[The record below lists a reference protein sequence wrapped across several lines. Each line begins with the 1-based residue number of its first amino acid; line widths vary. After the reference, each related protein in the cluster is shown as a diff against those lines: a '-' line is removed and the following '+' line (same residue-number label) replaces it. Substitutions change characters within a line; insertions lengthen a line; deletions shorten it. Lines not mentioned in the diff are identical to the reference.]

1 VTPPLPSREERIVEQ
16 RFVVSGFGDEISA
29 DPREQL
35 AVLGSL
41 GITHLDLR
49 AAWGRNVLDFT
60 DDDVAR
66 LKSELGSAGARVAMI
81 ASPIGKS
88 DVDREAAYEEG
99 RLETAIRLA
108 DQFET
113 PLIRVFSFY
122 LPNTTREACRDAV
135 LDRLGRWAER
145 AGRAGKMLLL
155 ENELNLW
162 GERPEQCAE
171 LLGTID
177 SAHLRMSLDTGNFAS
192 IGLPSHDAAY
202 GQLRP
207 GLVHCQIKDVRTADR
222 AVVPAGEGDGQIP
235 EILAALVR
243 DDYRGYLSL
252 EPHLALAGKAG
263 GFSGPELFGRAARVL
278 DAVVRRVEAEA
289 PA

>member
-1 VTPPLPSREERIVEQ
+1 MEQ

-49 AAWGRNVLDFT
+49 GAWGRNVLDFG
-60 DDDVAR
+60 DDDVANLR
-66 LKSELGSAGARVAMI
+66 SELGSAGARVAMI

-88 DVDREAAYEEG
+88 DVEREAAYEEE
-99 RLETAIRLA
+99 RLDTAIRLA
-108 DQFET
+108 DRFET

-122 LPNTTREACRDAV
+122 LPNRDRAACRDEVIA
-135 LDRLGRWAER
+135 RLARWAAR
-145 AGRAGKMLLL
+145 AATAGKTLLL

-171 LLGTID
+171 LLAAVD
-177 SAHLRMSLDTGNFAS
+177 SEYLRMTLDTGNFAS
-192 IGLPSHDAAY
+192 IGVASYDVAY
-202 GQLRP
+202 PLLRP
-207 GLVHCQIKDVRTADR
+207 WLTHCQIKDVRTVDR
-222 AVVPAGEGDGQIP
+222 TVVAAGEGDGQIP
-235 EILAALVR
+235 EVLAALVR
-243 DDYRGYLSL
+243 DGYRGYLSL

-263 GFSGPELFGRAARVL
+263 GFSGPELFGRAARAL
-278 DAVVRRVEAEA
+278 DALVRRAEGDDFGQDSQD
-289 PA
+289 

>member
-1 VTPPLPSREERIVEQ
+1 MDQ

-49 AAWGRNVLDFT
+49 AAWERNVLDFT
-60 DDDVAR
+60 DVDVAR
-66 LKSELGSAGARVAMI
+66 LKSELTTAGARVAMI

-88 DVDREAAYEEG
+88 DVEREAAYEEG

-108 DQFET
+108 DEFET

-122 LPNTTREACRDAV
+122 LPNTTREACRDV
-135 LDRLGRWAER
+135 VVDRLGRWAER
-145 AGRAGKMLLL
+145 AGRAGKTLLL

-171 LLGTID
+171 LLGTVD
-177 SAHLRMSLDTGNFAS
+177 SPHLRMSLDTGNFAS
-192 IGLPSHDAAY
+192 IGVPSYDAAY
-202 GQLRP
+202 DVLRP
-207 GLVHCQIKDVRTADR
+207 WLVHCQIKDVRTADR
-222 AVVPAGEGDGQIP
+222 AVVVPGEGDGQIP
-235 EILAALVR
+235 EILSALVR
-243 DDYRGYLSL
+243 DGYRGYLSL
-252 EPHLALAGKAG
+252 EPHLAQAGKLG
-263 GFSGPELFGRAARVL
+263 GFSGPELFGQAARAL
-278 DAVVRRVEAEA
+278 DLLVTQAEVDA
-289 PA
+289 PGAS

>member
-1 VTPPLPSREERIVEQ
+1 MEQ

-49 AAWGRNVLDFT
+49 AAWERNVLDLS
-60 DDDVAR
+60 DEDVAR
-66 LKSELGSAGARVAMI
+66 LRSELAAAGARVAMI

-88 DVDREAAYEEG
+88 DVEREAAYEEG

-122 LPNTTREACRDAV
+122 LPNTDRAASRAEV
-135 LDRLGRWAER
+135 VDRLTRWAAR
-145 AGRAGKMLLL
+145 AEAAGKTLLL

-162 GERPEQCAE
+162 GETPEQCAE
-171 LLGTID
+171 LLDAVG
-177 SAHLRMSLDTGNFAS
+177 SERLRMTLDTGNFAS
-192 IGLPSHDAAY
+192 IGVASYDVAY
-202 GQLRP
+202 PLLRP
-207 GLVHCQIKDVRTADR
+207 WLAHCQVKDVRTADR
-222 AVVPAGEGDGQIP
+222 TVVAAGEGDGQVADV
-235 EILAALVR
+235 LAALVR
-243 DDYRGYLSL
+243 DGYRGYLSL

-263 GFSGPELFGRAARVL
+263 GFSGPELFGQAARAL
-278 DAVVRRVEAEA
+278 DAIIRQVEQDASA
-289 PA
+289 TDGGSSPGRG

>member
-1 VTPPLPSREERIVEQ
+1 MEQ

-49 AAWGRNVLDFT
+49 AAWERNVLDFA

-66 LKSELGSAGARVAMI
+66 LKAALRSAGARVAMI

-88 DVDREAAYEEG
+88 DVEREAAYEEG

-108 DQFET
+108 DEFDT

-122 LPNTTREACRDAV
+122 LPTTTRDACRQQVVA
-135 LDRLGRWAER
+135 RLGRWAEL
-145 AGRAGKMLLL
+145 AGRAGKTLLL

-171 LLGTID
+171 LLGAVD
-177 SAHLRMSLDTGNFAS
+177 SEHLKMSLDTGNFAS
-192 IGLPSHDAAY
+192 IGVPSYDAAY

-207 GLVHCQIKDVRTADR
+207 WLVHCQIKDVRTADR

-235 EILAALVR
+235 EVLAALVR
-243 DDYRGYLSL
+243 DGYRGYLSL
-252 EPHLALAGKAG
+252 EPHLALAGKLG
-263 GFSGPELFGRAARVL
+263 GFSGPELFAQAARAL
-278 DAVVRRVEAEA
+278 DALVRRAEGNDA
-289 PA
+289 RQD

>member
-1 VTPPLPSREERIVEQ
+1 MEQ

-49 AAWGRNVLDFT
+49 AAWERNVLDFT

-66 LKSELGSAGARVAMI
+66 LRSELASAGARVSMI
-81 ASPIGKS
+81 AAPIGKS
-88 DVDREAAYEEG
+88 DIEREAAYEDG

-122 LPNTTREACRDAV
+122 LPNTDRAKSRDEVIA
-135 LDRLGRWAER
+135 RLSRWAAR
-145 AGRAGKMLLL
+145 AGQAGKTLLL

-171 LLGTID
+171 LLEAIG
-177 SAHLRMSLDTGNFAS
+177 SEHLRMTLDTGNFAS
-192 IGLPSHDAAY
+192 IGVASHDVAY
-202 GQLRP
+202 PLLRP
-207 GLVHCQIKDVRTADR
+207 WLVHCQIKDVRTADR

-235 EILAALVR
+235 EVLAALVR
-243 DDYRGYLSL
+243 DGYRGYLSL

-263 GFSGPELFGRAARVL
+263 GFSGPELFGQAARAL
-278 DAVVRRVEAEA
+278 DLLITQAEVDA
-289 PA
+289 PGAS